1 MLLWADSNVSYSWTE
16 SAEVTLTA
24 SRDIACGEELT
35 IDYCDPEETVAT
47 RRRRLLEDFGFVCG
61 CPRCTEEGGP
71 AGAVVF
77 AAACYVRRM
86 RAPPDACAA
95 EPAPDAE
102 LSAEARRRAAAL
114 AILEEKFAPEKPKW
128 RQSATAAGA
137 EFWSF
142 TDGAGKPRITF
153 TRPTASPTEWLAQQE
168 QC

>member
-1 MLLWADSNVSYSWTE
+1 MF
-16 SAEVTLTA
+16 
-24 SRDIACGEELT
+24 I
-35 IDYCDPEETVAT
+35 
-47 RRRRLLEDFGFVCG
+47 
-61 CPRCTEEGGP
+61 
-71 AGAVVF
+71 
-77 AAACYVRRM
+77 AACYG
-86 RAPPDACAA
+86 APPDARAA

-102 LSAEARRRAAAL
+102 LSAEARRRSAAL

-128 RQSATAAGA
+128 GQSATAAGA